1 MNPIPCFEIE
11 DNFYLEV
18 QAECIILK
26 QGLSNYYLT
35 FLAVGNL
42 GVIVFFLV
50 SFNSKYPS
58 NQIYYATFALAAI
71 FVLDYFA
78 FQIKKIVTIN
88 IATNKVLKQ
97 IEFRNS
103 PINYLTREWSLI
115 SKMITFIHEC
125 KDDDF
130 NLYIKLDNRKLFR
143 FYDEKITDGLIFHLK
158 EADAPFK
165 YHKIK
170 L

>member
-1 MNPIPCFEIE
+1 MNPKPCFEIK

-18 QAECIILK
+18 KTDCIILK
-26 QGLSNYYLT
+26 QGLNNYYFT
-35 FLAVGNL
+35 FLALGNL
-42 GVIVFFLV
+42 GAIIFFLL

-58 NQIYYATFALAAI
+58 NQFYYAIFALVVI

-78 FQIKKIVTIN
+78 FQLKKTVSIN
-88 IATNKVLKQ
+88 IASNKVLKH
-97 IEFRNS
+97 IEFRNN
-103 PINYLTREWSLI
+103 PINSLTQEWTLNSNT
-115 SKMITFIHEC
+115 ITFIHEC

-130 NLYIKLDNRKLFR
+130 NLYIKLDNRKIFR
-143 FYDEKITDGLIFHLK
+143 FYDEKITDGLIFYLK

-165 YHKIK
+165 YHKVK